1 MYQMSSSP
9 SAKELGACGL
19 RGWAKAAATA
29 SALRSP
35 DANTHVRRERA
46 IMGTV
51 SVTRSGGGFGD
62 ALTDA
67 IETAASNQDWQRAW
81 QLSQLYAF
89 VYARPDIQ
97 NGKLCWIDTAGGQRK
112 RSAEF

>member
-1 MYQMSSSP
+1 MYQTSSSP

-35 DANTHVRRERA
+35 DANTHVCRERA

-51 SVTRSGGGFGD
+51 SVTRSGGGFGG
-62 ALTDA
+62 
-67 IETAASNQDWQRAW
+67 SSRGG
-81 QLSQLYAF
+81 SRGGGF
-89 VYARPDIQ
+89 GGGGFGG
-97 NGKLCWIDTAGGQRK
+97 GKR
-112 RSAEF
+112 R